1 MHKKTT
7 TQENISE
14 ILDEI
19 VQDELLE
26 VADKQKLLG
35 MISKKVNEL
44 LGSTGNKV
52 LPSFYDITQSVQDQ
66 IKLACTDFPYD
77 AEKVF
82 SEFEDFLDSKAYTHI
97 IQNEMLEVEKLF
109 AETEYKGKALN
120 NIRKGCTTL
129 RNLRRELKVLN
140 EFYSLSLELKE
151 ARAFADQTYQDLA
164 EAEKLLDV
172 RNHTIEAVLAIH
184 QTEDEDWNRYQTI
197 TAAKKVY
204 NLTDEDLLLSF
215 NISRRTLSNLR
226 KRFDVSE

>member
-1 MHKKTT
+1 MNKEIV
-7 TQENISE
+7 TQEEVNQFLTRIEQNGVLE
-14 ILDEI
+14 I
-19 VQDELLE
+19 
-26 VADKQKLLG
+26 ADKRKFYG
-35 MISKKVNEL
+35 MISKRSNEL

-109 AETEYKGKALN
+109 AETDYKGKALN

-140 EFYSLSLELKE
+140 EFYTLSLELKE
-151 ARAFADQTYQDLA
+151 AKAFADQTYQDLA
-164 EAEKLLDV
+164 EAEKLLEV
-172 RNHTIEAVLAIH
+172 RNQTIEAVLAIH
-184 QTEDEDWNRYQTI
+184 QTEDEDWNLFKSTQE
-197 TAAKKVY
+197 AKKLY
-204 NLTDEDLLLSF
+204 HLTDADVLLHF
-215 NISRRTLSNLR
+215 NISRRTLAQLR
-226 KRFDVSE
+226 KRYEMSE